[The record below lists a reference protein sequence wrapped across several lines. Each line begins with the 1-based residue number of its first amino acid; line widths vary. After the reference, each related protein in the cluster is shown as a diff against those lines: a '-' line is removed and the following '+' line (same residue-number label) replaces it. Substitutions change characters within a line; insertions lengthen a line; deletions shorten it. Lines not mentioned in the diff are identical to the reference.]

1 MKKLFLLD
9 AYALI
14 YRAHY
19 AMIKRPLINTKG
31 VNTSAIHGFVNTLLD
46 VLQKENPTHL
56 AVAFDLPTPTF
67 RHELFPDYKA
77 NREAQPEDITIAIP
91 LIQTILQKCAIPV
104 LACEGY
110 EADDVVGTIAKQAE
124 QAGYQVYMMTPDKDY
139 AQLVSDNIFLFKP
152 AHFGNDI
159 RTLGKADILADWG
172 IQRVEQVIDF
182 LGLKGDSVDN
192 IPGVKGIGD
201 KTAQSLLAQFGSI
214 EDIYNHLDQLKGK
227 VREQLERD
235 KANAL
240 LSKKLATID
249 INVPIEF
256 HEESFAIA
264 FADIDK
270 DAVVA
275 QFNELEFRSLSER
288 FLKYYRQHLPASDT
302 PAAVA
307 NTKPTDA
314 QLDLFGNVIESATP
328 ANAAANAPHRIVDN
342 NISNTPHTYRIA
354 QTAAECTALA
364 LELATLPRFAFDTE
378 TTGLDTHTAQLVGM
392 SFSWAKGTGWYVPVP
407 AKIED
412 AQPLV
417 DIFRTVLENPAI
429 DKIGQNLK
437 YDMAIMAN
445 YGVRIAG
452 NVWDT
457 MLMHYVLE
465 PEKRHNLDYM
475 SESYLRYAP
484 VAIETLIGKK
494 GKNQLSMRD
503 IALEKVA
510 EYATEDADV
519 TYQLYE
525 YFDPQLQG
533 EQRTLYTD
541 IEAPLVRVLTDMEQ
555 AGVRIDVPFLEE
567 YKGILQTEIAAFE
580 KRIFDAAGVRFNLN
594 SPAQVGDVLF
604 EKLQIPYRWK
614 LTSKNKQYSTDEEKL
629 TELADEHPIIQDI
642 LTYRQLAKLQST
654 YVEALPALVNSK
666 TGRVHSSFN
675 QALTATGRLSSQNP
689 NLQNIP
695 IRSERGKE
703 IRKAFIAKD
712 ESHVL
717 LAADYSQIELRLMAA
732 MSGDAAMCEAF
743 QQNIDIHTAT
753 AARIY
758 NVPLT
763 EVTKQQ
769 RYAAKTVN
777 FSIIYG
783 AGASNLAKQLDI
795 KRTDAA
801 KLIEQYY
808 EQYSGLK
815 AYMEQ
820 AVEVARQQG
829 YVTTLCG
836 RRRYLRDLQ
845 SQNSLTRSHAERNAV
860 NTPIQGTAADMIKIA
875 MIHIHQALQAQ
886 QLRTQLILQVH
897 DELLFDVP
905 LDELERVRPLIET
918 CMQNALPNLSVPIE
932 VGIGVGT
939 NWLEAH

>member
-19 AMIKRPLINTKG
+19 ALIKRPLINTKG
-31 VNTSAIHGFVNTLLD
+31 INTSAIHGFVNTLLD

-67 RHELFPDYKA
+67 RHELFPEYKA

-104 LACEGY
+104 LTCEGY
-110 EADDVVGTIAKQAE
+110 EADDVIGTVAKQAE

-214 EDIYNHLDQLKGK
+214 EEIYDNLHQLKGK

-240 LSKKLATID
+240 LSKQLATID
-249 INVPIEF
+249 INVPIAF

-302 PAAVA
+302 PAPTSDA
-307 NTKPTDA
+307 KPTET
-314 QLDLFGNVIESATP
+314 QLDLFGNVIESAAPSSTP
-328 ANAAANAPHRIVDN
+328 ANAPHRIVDN
-342 NISNTPHTYRIA
+342 NITNTPHTYHIA
-354 QTAAECTALA
+354 QTLEACVALA
-364 LELATLPRFAFDTE
+364 SELATLPRFAFDTE

-407 AKIED
+407 AGAD
-412 AQPLV
+412 AQPVV
-417 DIFRTVLENPAI
+417 DVFRSVLENPTI

-445 YGVRIAG
+445 YGVHIVG

-503 IALEKVA
+503 IALEKIA

-519 TYQLYE
+519 TFQLYE

-567 YKGILQTEIAAFE
+567 YKSVLQTEIAAFE
-580 KRIFDAAGVRFNLN
+580 KSIFDAAGVRFNLN

-712 ESHVL
+712 ENHVL

-732 MSGDAAMCEAF
+732 MSGDAVMCEAF
-743 QQNIDIHTAT
+743 QQGIDIHTAT

-758 NVPLT
+758 NVALS
-763 EVTKQQ
+763 EVSKQQ

-795 KRTDAA
+795 KRSDAA

-815 AYMEQ
+815 AYMER
-820 AVEVARQQG
+820 AVDTARQQG
-829 YVTTLCG
+829 FVTTLCG
-836 RRRYLRDLQ
+836 RRRYLRDLH
-845 SQNSLTRSHAERNAV
+845 SQNSLTRSHAERNAI

-886 QLRTQLILQVH
+886 QLQTRLILQVH

-905 LDELERVRPLIET
+905 LHELDRVRPLIET

-932 VGIGVGT
+932 VGIGVGS